1 MATNSCTS
9 WMLAYKETIALSL
22 LGRQAC
28 SPGMGRHAE
37 LDSNSEHCDNRLAID
52 KINQAHELA
61 RQLRAVLLSSS
72 LPAGSSAELARE
84 ILDKLMKCSASALS
98 RLQSCCCRTCHG
110 VGQRSRE
117 YSSEKRGRCTP
128 IGHKRRK
135 THNTWCTVTSVPYD
149 DGHSWR
155 KYGQK
160 DINSA
165 KYPRSYYRCI
175 HRKEQ
180 GCPAT
185 KTVQQEDGDAYPPQ
199 FIVAYSMQ
207 HTCRSMGA
215 SIAFAMESA
224 PKEEASFEGSRSSR
238 HLLPP
243 PPSTA
248 TAANQSQTS
257 SPSSVGDRDDT
268 TRLSISELSWQEI
281 MNTSPPAD
289 TWSMDSNWETVM
301 GCFEFSEA

>member
-117 YSSEKRGRCTP
+117 
-128 IGHKRRK
+128 K

-257 SPSSVGDRDDT
+257 SPSSVGDRGDT

>member
-1 MATNSCTS
+1 
-9 WMLAYKETIALSL
+9 
-22 LGRQAC
+22 
-28 SPGMGRHAE
+28 MGKGAE
-37 LDSNSEHCDNRLAID
+37 LDSNSEQCDNRLAID

-72 LPAGSSAELARE
+72 SSPPAGSSAELAGE
-84 ILDKLMKCSASALS
+84 ILDNLMKCSASALS

-110 VGQRSRE
+110 VGGQRSRE
-117 YSSEKRGRCTP
+117 FSSEKRGRCMP
-128 IGHKRRK
+128 IGHKRR
-135 THNTWCTVTSVPYD
+135 
-149 DGHSWR
+149 
-155 KYGQK
+155 
-160 DINSA
+160 
-165 KYPRSYYRCI
+165 CI
-175 HRKEQ
+175 HRKER

-185 KTVQQEDGDAYPPQ
+185 KTVQQEDSDAYPPK

-215 SIAFAMESA
+215 SIAFSA
-224 PKEEASFEGSRSSR
+224 PQQEASFEGSRSSR

-248 TAANQSQTS
+248 TAANHSQTS
-257 SPSSVGDRDDT
+257 SPSSVGDQDDT

>member
-1 MATNSCTS
+1 
-9 WMLAYKETIALSL
+9 
-22 LGRQAC
+22 
-28 SPGMGRHAE
+28 MGKGAE
-37 LDSNSEHCDNRLAID
+37 LDSNSEQCDNRLAID

-72 LPAGSSAELARE
+72 SPPAGSSAELAGE
-84 ILDKLMKCSASALS
+84 ILDNLMKCSASALS

-110 VGQRSRE
+110 VGGQRSRE
-117 YSSEKRGRCTP
+117 FSSEKRGRCMP

-135 THNTWCTVTSVPYD
+135 TQNTWSTVTSVPYD
-149 DGHSWR
+149 DGHGWR

-175 HRKEQ
+175 HRKER

-185 KTVQQEDGDAYPPQ
+185 KTVQQEDSDAYPPK

-215 SIAFAMESA
+215 SIAFSA
-224 PKEEASFEGSRSSR
+224 PQQEASFEGSRSSR

-248 TAANQSQTS
+248 TAANHSQTS
-257 SPSSVGDRDDT
+257 SPSSVGDQDDT

>member
-1 MATNSCTS
+1 
-9 WMLAYKETIALSL
+9 
-22 LGRQAC
+22 
-28 SPGMGRHAE
+28 MGQHAE
-37 LDSNSEHCDNRLAID
+37 LDSKSEHCDNRLAID

-117 YSSEKRGRCTP
+117 YSSQKRGSCMP
-128 IGHKRRK
+128 IGHKR
-135 THNTWCTVTSVPYD
+135 
-149 DGHSWR
+149 
-155 KYGQK
+155 
-160 DINSA
+160 
-165 KYPRSYYRCI
+165 RSYYRCI

-215 SIAFAMESA
+215 SIAFAIESA

>member
-1 MATNSCTS
+1 
-9 WMLAYKETIALSL
+9 
-22 LGRQAC
+22 
-28 SPGMGRHAE
+28 MGKGAE
-37 LDSNSEHCDNRLAID
+37 LDSNSEQCDNRLAID

-72 LPAGSSAELARE
+72 SSPPAGSSAELAGE
-84 ILDKLMKCSASALS
+84 ILDNLMKCSASALS

-110 VGQRSRE
+110 
-117 YSSEKRGRCTP
+117 
-128 IGHKRRK
+128 
-135 THNTWCTVTSVPYD
+135 NTWSTVTSVPYD
-149 DGHSWR
+149 DGHGWR

-165 KYPRSYYRCI
+165 KYPRCI
-175 HRKEQ
+175 HRKER

-185 KTVQQEDGDAYPPQ
+185 KTVQQEDSDAYPPK

-215 SIAFAMESA
+215 SIAFSA
-224 PKEEASFEGSRSSR
+224 PQQEASFEGSRSSR

-248 TAANQSQTS
+248 TAANHSQTS
-257 SPSSVGDRDDT
+257 SPSSVGDQDDT